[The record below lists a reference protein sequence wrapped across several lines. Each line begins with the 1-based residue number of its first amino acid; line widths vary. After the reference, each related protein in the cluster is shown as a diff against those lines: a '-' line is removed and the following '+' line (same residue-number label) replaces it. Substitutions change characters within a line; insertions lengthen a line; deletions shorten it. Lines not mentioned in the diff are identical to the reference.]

1 MDWAGWIAETFISLF
16 KKVEYIF
23 FFEGK
28 HRVDDQA
35 LPESTSIDA
44 GEPVM
49 EKSTTEF
56 GVSYMEKTFLQ

>member
-28 HRVDDQA
+28 HRGDDQA

-49 EKSTTEF
+49 ESAAHGAFT
-56 GVSYMEKTFLQ
+56 LPW